1 MLKNPE
7 NNQQAGH
14 IDNERLPEEEQGG
27 SSAVHLEQAPQVQN
41 GSKTAD
47 ASHNG
52 D

>member
-1 MLKNPE
+1 MIEASEQQVGQFDSGRPPE
-7 NNQQAGH
+7 K
-14 IDNERLPEEEQGG
+14 EQPN
-27 SSAVHLEQAPQVQN
+27 SAVHLEQAPQVQN